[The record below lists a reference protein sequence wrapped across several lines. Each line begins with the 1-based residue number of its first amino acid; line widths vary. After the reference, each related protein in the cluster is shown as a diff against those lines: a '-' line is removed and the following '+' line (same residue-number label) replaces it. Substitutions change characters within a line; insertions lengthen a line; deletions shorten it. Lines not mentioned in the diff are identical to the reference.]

1 MAVYIVVGKLGGGK
15 GKWVMG
21 KMREALLAGRKVVTN
36 FDLFM
41 EHLLPHGN
49 RETPIRVPDKPTAAD
64 LASAGHGNPDKYN
77 TKKNGVLVLDEL
89 GSWLNARSFQDKDR
103 AALIDWLIHSR
114 KYGYDCY
121 LCVQDLEM
129 IDKQVRKS
137 LAQYVVKCIA
147 AENIKIPM
155 VGRFLGESGRLP
167 RFHVAMISMPDIPNL
182 QVDREFF
189 RNDYLQNG
197 YDTFQVFREW
207 ARDPRDEAFQTEQ
220 YGGAFSYLSAWHL
233 KGRHTQPAQRR
244 GILSKV
250 FKDPVK
256 PPLKPKLPLVE
267 SIAKLPPDKAWQY
280 ARTLTMKGAI

>member
-1 MAVYIVVGKLGGGK
+1 
-15 GKWVMG
+15 
-21 KMREALLAGRKVVTN
+21 
-36 FDLFM
+36 
-41 EHLLPHGN
+41 
-49 RETPIRVPDKPTAAD
+49 
-64 LASAGHGNPDKYN
+64 
-77 TKKNGVLVLDEL
+77 
-89 GSWLNARSFQDKDR
+89 
-103 AALIDWLIHSR
+103 
-114 KYGYDCY
+114 
-121 LCVQDLEM
+121 M

-155 VGRFLGESGRLP
+155 IGRFLGESGRLP

-207 ARDPRDEAFQTEQ
+207 ARDPREDAFQAEQ
-220 YGGAFSYLSAWHL
+220 FGGAFSYLSAWHL
-233 KGRHTQPAQRR
+233 KGRFSQPVERK

-250 FKDPVK
+250 FKGPVK

-280 ARTLTMKGAI
+280 ARTLTIQGAI